1 MSSAWLRKGSLAL
14 LAALLLA
21 DHAGRAS
28 AAVVSLTIDPQL
40 SVLEMSGIADLSGVG
55 LGFLPLDP
63 QGNYVGFAPVVPGY
77 SDGNRSYYTGT
88 VVADI
93 TNTSIQFVGG
103 SAMDANISGT
113 WGPAIGGGPAG
124 QTIATLS
131 TDPADYGLSL
141 GGLVWAAVRN
151 FVLDVNSG
159 SLAIDGL
166 GNYPAT
172 LTIPVDVGLL
182 DTTDTLGG
190 AFVSPGQTDLGPG
203 ELGLVLNN
211 DAMMAGDGTV
221 TRSGPNVTVAIPVSI
236 VQNVDISG
244 TPVDLIFAGRIV
256 ATGVVPEP
264 SSLVLAGL
272 GAVGMIGLVARR
284 RRTGK

>member
-1 MSSAWLRKGSLAL
+1 MSCAWLRKGSLAL
-14 LAALLLA
+14 LAVFSLA
-21 DHAGRAS
+21 VSASSAS
-28 AAVVSLTIDPQL
+28 AAVVSLTIDPNQ
-40 SVLEMSGIADLSGVG
+40 SVLEMGGIADLSGVG
-55 LGFLPLDP
+55 LGMLPLDP
-63 QGNYVGFAPVVPGY
+63 QGTYVGFAPVVPGF
-77 SDGNRSYYTGT
+77 SNGHQSFYTGT

-113 WGPAIGGGPAG
+113 WGPASGGGPPG
-124 QTIATLS
+124 QTIETLS

-141 GGLVWAAVRN
+141 GGLVWAAVRGL
-151 FVLDVNSG
+151 VLDATSG
-159 SLAIDGL
+159 ALAIDGL
-166 GNYPAT
+166 GNYPST
-172 LTIPVDVGLL
+172 MSLPVDVGLL

-203 ELGLVLNN
+203 ELGLVFSNN
-211 DAMMAGDGTV
+211 AALAGDGLV
-221 TRSGPNVTVAIPVSI
+221 IRSGANVTVQIPVSI

-244 TPVDLIFAGRIV
+244 TPVDLLFSGRIV

-272 GAVGMIGLVARR
+272 GALGMIGLVARR
-284 RRTGK
+284 RAGK